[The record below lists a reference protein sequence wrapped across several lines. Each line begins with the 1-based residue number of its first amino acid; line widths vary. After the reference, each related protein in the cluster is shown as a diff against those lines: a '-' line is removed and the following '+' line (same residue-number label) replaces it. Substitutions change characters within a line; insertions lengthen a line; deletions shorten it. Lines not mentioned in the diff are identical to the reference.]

1 MDDPGNGRAP
11 AAAGR
16 LAGKAT
22 VVTGAASGIGRAA
35 ALLFAREGARVLCAD
50 LDPAVAATAARI
62 RDAGGTAVAETADLA
77 DAEQARAVTDRAAT
91 EFGRIDAVY
100 ACAGI
105 AGPGTAADTPLADWE
120 RVLSVNLTSKWLSFR
135 WALPRMVEQGSGAIV
150 VQASV
155 GGLRG
160 VPGIF
165 PYAAAKGGCIAMA
178 RQAAVDYGP
187 HGIRVNVVAP
197 GTVPT
202 PLVRDTYAAGA
213 GSGAGTDFATAVDRV
228 ASVYPAR
235 RLGTEEEVAAM
246 ALHLCSDESRWTT
259 GQVFTVDGGITAAL
273 PRPGD

>member
-1 MDDPGNGRAP
+1 MGNPGDGRGP
-11 AAAGR
+11 AGTGR
-16 LAGKAT
+16 LAGKVT

-35 ALLFAREGARVLCAD
+35 ALMFAREGARVLCAD
-50 LDPAVAATAARI
+50 RDPAVETTAAEI
-62 RDAGGTAVAETADLA
+62 RAAGGTAVAETADLA
-77 DAEQARAVTDRAAT
+77 DPERARMVTGRAAD

-105 AGPGTAADTPLADWE
+105 AGPGTAADTPLEDWD
-120 RVLSVNLTSKWLSFR
+120 RVLAVNLTSKWLSFR
-135 WALPRMVEQGSGAIV
+135 WALPLMVEQGSGSVV

-213 GSGAGTDFATAVDRV
+213 GSGAGLDLDAAVGRV

-235 RLGTEEEVAAM
+235 RLGTEDEVAAM

-273 PRPGD
+273 PRPGS

>member
-1 MDDPGNGRAP
+1 MTRVA
-11 AAAGR
+11 
-16 LAGKAT
+16 L
-22 VVTGAASGIGRAA
+22 VTGGGTGIGRAA
-35 ALLFAREGARVLCAD
+35 ALALAVDGN
-50 LDPAVAATAARI
+50 AVAVTGRRPQPLAETVAAVEA
-62 RDAGGTAVAETADLA
+62 AGGQALA
-77 DAEQARAVTDRAAT
+77 APGDQSRPEDAERVVRAAVQA
-91 EFGRIDAVY
+91 FGGLHVVVNNAGTIRRNVRLHEVPIERWDEQIASNLRGPYLVLRAALPEMLRAEGDRSIVNVASTLAVKP
-100 ACAGI
+100 APGI
-105 AGPGTAADTPLADWE
+105 A
-120 RVLSVNLTSKWLSFR
+120 
-135 WALPRMVEQGSGAIV
+135 
-150 VQASV
+150 
-155 GGLRG
+155 
-160 VPGIF
+160 

-213 GSGAGTDFATAVDRV
+213 GSGAGLDLEAAVDRV

-273 PRPGD
+273 PQPGS